1 MINMNKTQ
9 RETETLKTVCLA
21 ALLLTKLHNLG
32 LLGYQISH
40 L

>member
-1 MINMNKTQ
+1 MNNMNKTQ
-9 RETETLKTVCLA
+9 RETETLKTWCLT

-32 LLGYQISH
+32 QLGFQISH